1 MVILH
6 WINCGKCQIIFF
18 GLFML
23 QVFLASVSPSHFFF
37 ILSSCVWGSVFFS
50 NISQT
55 LVCWLR
61 QQVLTSYVNGFGHFT
76 SYILHL
82 GERTRSWYVL
92 LLAYTSNY
100 WFFIYYIILKVSYSL
115 EFEFNVLSSWIHKT
129 LVLVI
134 KSFLQTSKIG
144 HRSTFFKSIT
154 SCFHW

>member
-1 MVILH
+1 MANVKLFSLVCLCCKFFWLLYH
-6 WINCGKCQIIFF
+6 PVIFF
-18 GLFML
+18 SFSLHVSEDLF
-23 QVFLASVSPSHFFF
+23 
-37 ILSSCVWGSVFFS
+37 FFS

>member
-18 GLFML
+18 RLFML
-23 QVFLASVSPSHFFF
+23 QDFLASVSPIHFFF
-37 ILSSCVWGSVFFS
+37 HSLFMCLRICFFQHLPNFS
-50 NISQT
+50 LLIKTTSIDI
-55 LVCWLR
+55 LR
-61 QQVLTSYVNGFGHFT
+61 QRIWTF
-76 SYILHL
+76 YILHL
-82 GERTRSWYVL
+82 GERTRSWYV
-92 LLAYTSNY
+92 LAYTSNY